1 VSTYFLSYARADQTI
16 ALRFANDL
24 IAAGIP
30 VWVDQY
36 DIHPSQHWDRAVET
50 AVRGCAGLIV
60 MLSPRSAAS
69 PNVADEVSV
78 ALDDGKTIIPILVET
93 CKPPL
98 RMARMQFIDATRDYA
113 TALAKCLAAIGHQA
127 PTAYA
132 NSPNLAAPEPAK
144 VSLPDAIL
152 NQAEL
157 RLTGIIGPVAGVLV
171 RQAAGAADEAELYQ
185 ALAKSIRNE
194 GERKSFLAWLSKARA
209 PGQVVTPRTPPPAVD
224 LVESGGGEAAP
235 VAPEQLAA
243 LAKAL
248 TQYMGPIATHL
259 VTREGK
265 LGGSLDA
272 LRQRL
277 AARIGDAKDRAA
289 FLRDAAKA

>member
-1 VSTYFLSYARADQTI
+1 MSTYFLSYARADQTVS
-16 ALRFANDL
+16 LRFANDL
-24 IAAGIP
+24 IAAGVP

-50 AVRGCAGLIV
+50 AVRGCQGLIV

-78 ALDDGKTIIPILVET
+78 AIDDGKAVIPILIEA

-98 RMARMQFIDATRDYA
+98 RMARMQFIDATHDYPAAVSKCLQTIRRQEA
-113 TALAKCLAAIGHQA
+113 TAFAESAPIAPAAGTIA
-127 PTAYA
+127 
-132 NSPNLAAPEPAK
+132 
-144 VSLPDAIL
+144 SLPAQAL
-152 NQAEL
+152 SRAEL
-157 RLTGIIGPVAGVLV
+157 RLTGLIGPVAGVLV
-171 RQAAGAADEAELYQ
+171 RQAAAAAASEAELYQ
-185 ALAKSIRNE
+185 SLAKSIRDE
-194 GERKSFLAWLSKARA
+194 TARASFLAWISEPQATGEA
-209 PGQVVTPRTPPPAVD
+209 VTPRMTPTA
-224 LVESGGGEAAP
+224 STGASEAA

-248 TQYMGPIATHL
+248 TQYMGPIAAHL

-265 LGGSLDA
+265 SGGSLDS

-277 AARIGDAKDRAA
+277 AERIADAKDRAA
-289 FLRDAAKA
+289 FLKEAAKA

>member
-69 PNVADEVSV
+69 PNVADEISV

-98 RMARMQFIDATRDYA
+98 RMARMQFIDATGDYA
-113 TALAKCLAAIGHQA
+113 AALAKCVATIRRHSPTVYVETPQVAA
-127 PTAYA
+127 
-132 NSPNLAAPEPAK
+132 AAPKA
-144 VSLPDAIL
+144 SLPDAVL
-152 NQAEL
+152 SQAEL
-157 RLTGIIGPVAGVLV
+157 RLTGIIGPVAGLLV
-171 RQAAGAADEAELYQ
+171 RQAAGARDESELYQ
-185 ALAKSIRNE
+185 TLAKSIRDE
-194 GERKSFLAWLSKARA
+194 DERKSFLAWLTEARA
-209 PGQVVTPRTPPPAVD
+209 PGQVITPRAPPPAAPV
-224 LVESGGGEAAP
+224 VELGDNDTAA

-243 LAKAL
+243 LTKAL